1 MLLVCFP
8 RQRWML
14 RSLNCSQSRF
24 SRPLIALL
32 VLTPALIYLF
42 CLFAVPQ
49 ILRFRFR
56 SDLGWYDLGLYG
68 FGPSKSY
75 VSFGYQSPRVEIL
88 QWDPNCDSR
97 FVFFAPRGDSIAH
110 PGPMILDAK
119 GELVWMKHNWGITQ
133 DFKVQRY
140 RDQDY
145 LIYWEGDEVEGRG
158 QGSWYMV
165 CAGSIICCR

>member
-1 MLLVCFP
+1 
-8 RQRWML
+8 ML
-14 RSLNCSQSRF
+14 RSFSCSQ

-32 VLTPALIYLF
+32 VLAPTLIYLF
-42 CLFAVPQ
+42 YLFALPQ
-49 ILRFRFR
+49 LLRFRFR

-75 VSFGYQSPRVEIL
+75 ISFPYQSPRVEL
-88 QWDPNCDSR
+88 VQWDSSRCDPS
-97 FVFFAPRGDSIAH
+97 FVFLAPRGDSIAY
-110 PGPMILDAK
+110 PGPMILDAQ

-145 LIYWEGDEVEGRG
+145 LIYWEGDVVEGRG
-158 QGSWYMV
+158 QGSWHMV
-165 CAGSIICCR
+165 RAGSILCRS